1 VAVNRARRRSA
12 GGVAAAALLPALLVI
27 GCAAQRTIPPGPAL
41 PEVRFVPPCDPD
53 ASIALTAEDEKAL
66 VDRDRLLRTRIE
78 QLESMLLED

>member
-1 VAVNRARRRSA
+1 VDRARRRSA
-12 GGVAAAALLPALLVI
+12 GGLAAAALSASLAV

-78 QLESMLLED
+78 QLESMLLEP